1 VNLTEFFVSLASS
14 LTFFAVIGLGYIH
27 VIIGL
32 ILGGVIA
39 APIAAR
45 LANKLPVKSMM
56 ILVGIVIIIVS
67 LRQIILGVPKFL

>member
-1 VNLTEFFVSLASS
+1 M
-14 LTFFAVIGLGYIH
+14 
-27 VIIGL
+27 IIGL